1 MCIRHLYNTSLFP
14 IFYRTQVLPM
24 VQKFSKI
31 FDKKNFLYTTCFV
44 LLYFTSQKH
53 SPKMFKNLLLNFS
66 TFTFQCLKL
75 AIVKVFLFSEF
86 LASALLVTLVENEL
100 SLEP

>member
-1 MCIRHLYNTSLFP
+1 MCIIHLYNTSIQQLFNP
-14 IFYRTQVLPM
+14 HLLQNTSPTYGTKL
-24 VQKFSKI
+24 
-31 FDKKNFLYTTCFV
+31 FLYKTCFV
-44 LLYFTSQKH
+44 QLYFTSQKH
-53 SPKMFKNLLLNFS
+53 SPKMFKNFLLNFS

-75 AIVKVFLFSEF
+75 AIVKVFLFSEL